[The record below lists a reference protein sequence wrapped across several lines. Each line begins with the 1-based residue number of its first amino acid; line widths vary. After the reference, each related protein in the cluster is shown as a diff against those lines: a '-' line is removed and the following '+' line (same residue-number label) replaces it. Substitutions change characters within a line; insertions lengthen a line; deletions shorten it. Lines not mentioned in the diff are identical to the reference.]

1 MPCEDSYGSHIENS
15 YWEKKN
21 REKIKTTA
29 KYAV

>member
-1 MPCEDSYGSHIENS
+1 MPCEDSYGSHSENS
-15 YWEKKN
+15 YWEKN